1 MMSEAMME
9 AQTNGNAPADSLLGQ
24 LQRGRGAGF
33 LRALRED
40 ASVVRPL
47 LLDCLL
53 HDPRWDRQ
61 VETRA
66 DYYAALIAHS
76 ALPLDPLDAH
86 LRAAETD
93 AHTLF
98 DRVRNAN
105 SLALTTLRALSAR
118 GYAPAIPIMRAYLD
132 YGESWDEAFEAL
144 MEGARDMVSVDRISG
159 VIDRRFPDD
168 DTLDAMLP
176 SPGPGMHTLREPW
189 RSLRAVNPRVD
200 RVLSAHERDE
210 EQRERRQEQARLV
223 LAGLSAP
230 ELFAGVD
237 AGNYYVTAM
246 ALQER
251 VTSGEF
257 DLLLDV
263 AQHGDRWQRFVAYR
277 GLERLAHPASF
288 PVLRAFLESSQDE
301 PVVVYNS
308 ASRAIVALPSALT
321 LDLARTWFGFASSD
335 RRHHVARRILETHA
349 TVDDVP
355 LARAAL
361 RSSLRAG
368 SAQWRDYYLMC
379 DMLEILARFPEASPY
394 PEAEAVFEDVKYAYA
409 RIYAAEALDAG
420 DRDRFA
426 RGLALECLWDC
437 ESRVREI
444 GCDSVD
450 LAVPGAW
457 ARLHELARDPHEDE
471 GVRDAAKERIT
482 YAERS

>member
-1 MMSEAMME
+1 MMNVEAD
-9 AQTNGNAPADSLLGQ
+9 GNAPPDSLLGQ

-47 LLDCLL
+47 LLDCVL

-66 DYYAALIAHS
+66 DYYAALIVHTQ
-76 ALPLDPLDAH
+76 LPLDPLDAH
-86 LRAAETD
+86 LRTLAETNLHD
-93 AHTLF
+93 PN
-98 DRVRNAN
+98 D
-105 SLALTTLRALSAR
+105 LALATLCALAAR
-118 GYAPAIPIMRAYLD
+118 GYAPAVAIVRAYLD
-132 YGESWDEAFEAL
+132 YGDSSNGESWDAAFEAL
-144 MEGARDMVSVDRISG
+144 MDGARDIVSVDRISG

-168 DTLDAMLP
+168 DTLDAALP

-200 RVLSAHERDE
+200 RILSAHERDE

-230 ELFAGVD
+230 ELLAGVD

-251 VTSGEF
+251 VASCDL

-263 AQHGDRWQRFVAYR
+263 AQHGDRWQRFVAFR
-277 GLERLAHPASF
+277 GLERLARSAAFPA
-288 PVLRAFLESSQDE
+288 LRAFLESSQDE

-308 ASRAIVALPSALT
+308 AIRAIVALPPILT
-321 LDLARTWFGFASSD
+321 LDLARTWFGFASTD
-335 RRHHVARRILETHA
+335 RRHHVARRILEAHA

-355 LARAAL
+355 RARTAL
-361 RSSLRAG
+361 RSSLREG
-368 SAQWRDYYLMC
+368 SADWHDYYLMC
-379 DMLEILARFPEASPY
+379 GMLEILACFPEAGPY
-394 PEAEAVFEDVKYAYA
+394 PEAEAVFEDVTYAYA

-420 DRDRFA
+420 DHDRFA

-457 ARLHELARDPHEDE
+457 ARLHELARNPHEDE
-471 GVRDAAKERIT
+471 NVRDAAKERI
-482 YAERS
+482 ADVERS